1 MRHLRPFP
9 ALIALVLV
17 GAACSSPGA
26 SSAGQ
31 SQAPQQS
38 QGGSAS
44 QAGSASQ
51 GGSASQPA
59 ASAGGGGGGGGAN
72 GSIHYEISGDLAKSG
87 DLPFFSNAAVST
99 FANGGWVAYFY
110 TESDP
115 NVIIQINSAP
125 GSNIFN
131 YGDGTSL
138 VIGTDALGCT
148 FDYSR
153 NDAGG
158 LKGTIDCATV
168 MASNVTSGA
177 TLHVKVHATVDAHT

>member
-9 ALIALVLV
+9 AFLALALI

-31 SQAPQQS
+31 SQAAQQS

-44 QAGSASQ
+44 QGASASQ

-59 ASAGGGGGGGGAN
+59 ASSGGGGGGAN

-131 YGDGTSL
+131 YGDGASL

-148 FDYSR
+148 FNYSR

-177 TLHVKVHATVDAHT
+177 TLHVKIHATVDAHT

>member
-1 MRHLRPFP
+1 MRDLRPFP
-9 ALIALVLV
+9 ALIALVLI

-51 GGSASQPA
+51 GGSAGQPA
-59 ASAGGGGGGGGAN
+59 ASSGGGGGGAN

-87 DLPFFSNAAVST
+87 DLPFFSNTAVST

-131 YGDGTSL
+131 YSDGTSL